1 MYSSKRAVIYCR
13 VSTEEESQKNALEG
27 QIKEAIKSVEEK
39 KWILVDQYV
48 DEGKSGTTTK
58 NRPQYNRLIKDLSQ
72 DRFDII
78 VIKSQDRLMRNTLEW
93 YMFID
98 LVNKCK
104 KQLFFY
110 LENKFYN
117 TEDSLIVG
125 IKAILAEE
133 YSRELSK
140 KINNAHK
147 NGQKECSRIMLNSKT
162 WGYDK
167 VNKQVVINEK
177 EAEIVR
183 LIFDLYIKGYGA
195 RTISK
200 TLTEMGV
207 KSRSGGDFAYVTIRK
222 IVRNPLYKGDVVM
235 NRLHNDFDSKRVVHI
250 PKEEWIIHKNAV
262 PAIVSEETWQAANSI
277 LDTRYQDTFSTQ
289 GIPIRIGKNKGDY
302 PLSSKIYCG
311 ECGSTYWRRYRRNAK
326 DDVTVYWSC
335 SEYVTQGRKND
346 HTKRGKN
353 MVKKQF
359 DLHRGCNS
367 PHLKEEDIMSGLKM
381 IAENIFSPSDRDSLI
396 SESIQLFESSALDN
410 DKKVNDLNENLE
422 KLKKQQEKLLDG
434 YLSDCISED
443 LYKKK
448 NATLAEEIR
457 KLEAKK
463 AEIGDAETEV
473 RQKKEYIES
482 VKAEISKIG
491 QNEGCVHKLI
501 NIIERITVFQTY
513 MLVSFGAIGEIKLNV
528 ERLSYKKTRVTIADE
543 QHTNN

>member
-98 LVNKCK
+98 LVNKNQ

-183 LIFDLYIKGYGA
+183 LIYDLYIKGYGA

-302 PLSSKIYCG
+302 LLSSKIYCG

-359 DLHRGCNS
+359 DLQRGCNS

-463 AEIGDAETEV
+463 AEIGDTETEV

-513 MLVSFGAIGEIKLNV
+513 LLVSFGAIGEIKLNV
-528 ERLSYKKTRVTIADE
+528 ERLSYKRTRVTIADE
-543 QHTNN
+543 QHANN

>member
-98 LVNKCK
+98 LVNKNQ

-147 NGQKECSRIMLNSKT
+147 NGQKECSRIMLNNKT

-183 LIFDLYIKGYGA
+183 LIYDLYIKGYGA
-195 RTISK
+195 RTISR

-250 PKEEWIIHKNAV
+250 PKEEWIVHKNAV
-262 PAIVSEETWQAANSI
+262 PAIVSEETWQAANSVM
-277 LDTRYQDTFSTQ
+277 DTRYQDTFSEQ
-289 GIPIRIGKNKGDY
+289 GIPIRIGKKKGDY
-302 PLSSKIYCG
+302 LLSSKIYCG
-311 ECGSTYWRRYRRNAK
+311 ECGSTYWRRYRRNVK

-335 SEYVTQGRKND
+335 SEYVTQGRKNNQ
-346 HTKRGKN
+346 TRQGKN

-359 DLHRGCNS
+359 DLQRGCNS
-367 PHLKEEDIMSGLKM
+367 PHLKEEDIISGLKM
-381 IAENIFSPSDRDSLI
+381 IAENIFSLSDRDSLI

-410 DKKVNDLNENLE
+410 DKKVNELNENLE
-422 KLKKQQEKLLDG
+422 KLKRQQEKLLDG

-448 NATLAEEIR
+448 NSTLVEEIR
-457 KLEAKK
+457 KLETKK
-463 AEIGDAETEV
+463 AEIGDTEAEV
-473 RQKKEYIES
+473 QQKKKYIES
-482 VKAEISKIG
+482 VKEEISKIG
-491 QNEGCVHKLI
+491 QNEECVHKLI

-528 ERLSYKKTRVTIADE
+528 ERLSYKRTRVTIADE
-543 QHTNN
+543 QHANN

>member
-98 LVNKCK
+98 LVNKNQ

-167 VNKQVVINEK
+167 VNKQVVIN
-177 EAEIVR
+177 
-183 LIFDLYIKGYGA
+183 
-195 RTISK
+195 
-200 TLTEMGV
+200 
-207 KSRSGGDFAYVTIRK
+207 
-222 IVRNPLYKGDVVM
+222 
-235 NRLHNDFDSKRVVHI
+235 
-250 PKEEWIIHKNAV
+250 
-262 PAIVSEETWQAANSI
+262 
-277 LDTRYQDTFSTQ
+277 
-289 GIPIRIGKNKGDY
+289 
-302 PLSSKIYCG
+302 
-311 ECGSTYWRRYRRNAK
+311 
-326 DDVTVYWSC
+326 
-335 SEYVTQGRKND
+335 
-346 HTKRGKN
+346 
-353 MVKKQF
+353 
-359 DLHRGCNS
+359 
-367 PHLKEEDIMSGLKM
+367 
-381 IAENIFSPSDRDSLI
+381 
-396 SESIQLFESSALDN
+396 
-410 DKKVNDLNENLE
+410 
-422 KLKKQQEKLLDG
+422 
-434 YLSDCISED
+434 
-443 LYKKK
+443 
-448 NATLAEEIR
+448 
-457 KLEAKK
+457 
-463 AEIGDAETEV
+463 
-473 RQKKEYIES
+473 
-482 VKAEISKIG
+482 
-491 QNEGCVHKLI
+491 
-501 NIIERITVFQTY
+501 
-513 MLVSFGAIGEIKLNV
+513 
-528 ERLSYKKTRVTIADE
+528 
-543 QHTNN
+543 

>member
-1 MYSSKRAVIYCR
+1 
-13 VSTEEESQKNALEG
+13 
-27 QIKEAIKSVEEK
+27 
-39 KWILVDQYV
+39 
-48 DEGKSGTTTK
+48 
-58 NRPQYNRLIKDLSQ
+58 
-72 DRFDII
+72 
-78 VIKSQDRLMRNTLEW
+78 MRNTLEW
-93 YMFID
+93 YVFID
-98 LVNKCK
+98 LVNKHQ

-110 LENKFYN
+110 LENKFYK

-183 LIFDLYIKGYGA
+183 LIYDLYIKGYGA

-235 NRLHNDFDSKRVVHI
+235 NRLHNDFDSKRVVHM
-250 PKEEWIIHKNAV
+250 PKEEWIVHKNAV
-262 PAIVSEETWQAANSI
+262 PAIVSEETWQAANSV
-277 LDTRYQDTFSTQ
+277 LNTRYQDAFSAQ

-359 DLHRGCNS
+359 DLQRGCNS

-396 SESIQLFESSALDN
+396 SESIQLFESSTLDN

-513 MLVSFGAIGEIKLNV
+513 LLVSFGAIGEIKLNV
-528 ERLSYKKTRVTIADE
+528 ERLSYKRTRVTIADE
-543 QHTNN
+543 QHANN